1 MLFSEY
7 VYGIVK
13 ANTEGFDAIYD
24 DYIKSL
30 IGAGGLRSL
39 IIHNL
44 VETCGVVNGRQL
56 YVLCEKGERNERNIV

>member
-1 MLFSEY
+1 MLFADY

-13 ANTEGFDAIYD
+13 EKTAGFDAVYE

-30 IGAGGLRSL
+30 VGAGGLTSL

-44 VETCGVVNGRQL
+44 VETCGVVSGRQL
-56 YVLCEKGERNERNIV
+56 YVLCDKKGE